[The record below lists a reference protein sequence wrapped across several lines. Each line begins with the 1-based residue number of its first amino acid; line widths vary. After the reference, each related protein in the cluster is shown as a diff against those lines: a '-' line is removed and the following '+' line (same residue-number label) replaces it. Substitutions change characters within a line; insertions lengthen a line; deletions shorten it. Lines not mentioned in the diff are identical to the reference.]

1 MARDARRR
9 RRHASR
15 LRSPDVSK
23 APTHRPFKVLG
34 TRKRPQPPDGPEG
47 EKAPLATPL
56 TFAEAAARTGVKPLS
71 PRPRRIRRATTSGPA
86 LVPSS
91 ERTPEFSILL
101 ADDWLEGYR
110 NDLGPSALRRLRV
123 GPSATLD
130 LHGATVER
138 ARRKLVAFL
147 AAERARGRKVV
158 LVIVGKGRHSPGG
171 RSVLRDAAVEW
182 LTTASAARDVL
193 AFATAPPEWGGS
205 GGVLV
210 LLAGDRKG

>member
-1 MARDARRR
+1 
-9 RRHASR
+9 
-15 LRSPDVSK
+15 VSK
-23 APTHRPFKVLG
+23 TPTHRPFRVLG
-34 TRKRPQPPDGPEG
+34 ARKQNRRTDHPEQA
-47 EKAPLATPL
+47 KAPPAAPL
-56 TFAEAAARTGVKPLS
+56 TFAEAAARTGVKPLTH
-71 PRPRRIRRATTSGPA
+71 RPQRIRRAAGSKPVPA
-86 LVPSS
+86 PSS
-91 ERTPEFSILL
+91 DRTPEFSILRD
-101 ADDWLEGYR
+101 DDWLKGYR
-110 NDLGPSALRRLRV
+110 SDLGPSALRRLRV

-138 ARRKLVAFL
+138 ARRTLVAFL

-182 LTTASAARDVL
+182 LTTAAAARDVL